1 MAVLAFRHPAT
12 VMSSTPIL
20 AKELTGFRV
29 PIEVSSDV
37 SPEKISSLKIK

>member
-1 MAVLAFRHPAT
+1 MAVLALRHPAT

-37 SPEKISSLKIK
+37 SPEKISSFKIK